1 MHTSNFLH
9 SFELRT
15 EENKV
20 VLFFEM
26 KYEKTLA
33 FSSRMCYTTKVH
45 KSYLIYAIK
54 RVRHSGVCRR
64 KVGAAFFTKE
74 TPHKGFAQ
82 DMPAVFH
89 GCRPVC
95 GQTGTAAMFAE
106 EKNHDETKTAPD
118 RSDDTP
124 SGK

>member
-1 MHTSNFLH
+1 MYTSNPLH

-82 DMPAVFH
+82 DMPAVF
-89 GCRPVC
+89 PW
-95 GQTGTAAMFAE
+95 M
-106 EKNHDETKTAPD
+106 
-118 RSDDTP
+118 P
-124 SGK
+124 SGLWADRDGGNVRRGEES